1 MLNAIY
7 EAAKADKEN
16 DDNCYCQKIVIVHF
30 LLSFC
35 HLDQD
40 LSSISQFYDTTQI
53 KKHALSRVREQS
65 RTNTL
70 NQNEYILRDE
80 DRRKIVA
87 KNLKEA
93 KLKKL

>member
-16 DDNCYCQKIVIVHF
+16 DENCNCQKIVIFRF
-30 LLSFC
+30 LYFS

-53 KKHALSRVREQS
+53 KKHALSRVREQAK
-65 RTNTL
+65 TDTTL

-87 KNLKEA
+87 KTLKEA

>member
-1 MLNAIY
+1 MLIKNR
-7 EAAKADKEN
+7 N
-16 DDNCYCQKIVIVHF
+16 FSFF
-30 LLSFC
+30 LYFC

-53 KKHALSRVREQS
+53 KKHALSRVRENS
-65 RTNTL
+65 KNDSL

-87 KNLKEA
+87 KTLKEA